1 MTKSKAVLWDMDGT
15 LIDSE
20 HVAVD
25 ALHAAL
31 AEAGIPPIPN
41 LLDQV
46 VGRSADDL
54 YRWFVADFGLTLDP
68 VAWERR
74 KHHHHFAAAERLVA
88 FPEAFDLFQ
97 RFEAAGV
104 PQAIVTNSDR
114 LIVDTQLRLV
124 SLARPGLT
132 TVSRNDVRLGKP
144 DPEGY
149 LRAAWLLKRDPADC
163 IVLEDSPSG
172 IAAGLAAGMAVRIV
186 PHAPAKV
193 TGAPRLSRMGDL
205 PDLFGLP

>member
-1 MTKSKAVLWDMDGT
+1 MTISKAVLWDMDGT

-25 ALHAAL
+25 ALYAAL
-31 AEAGIPPIPN
+31 AEAGIRPIPN

-88 FPEAFDLFQ
+88 FPEALDLFQ
-97 RFEAAGV
+97 RFDAAGV

-132 TVSRNDVRLGKP
+132 TVARNDVRLGKP

-172 IAAGLAAGMAVRIV
+172 VAAGVAAGMTVRIV

-193 TGAPRLSRMGDL
+193 TGAPRLGRMGDL
-205 PDLFGLP
+205 PGLFGLP